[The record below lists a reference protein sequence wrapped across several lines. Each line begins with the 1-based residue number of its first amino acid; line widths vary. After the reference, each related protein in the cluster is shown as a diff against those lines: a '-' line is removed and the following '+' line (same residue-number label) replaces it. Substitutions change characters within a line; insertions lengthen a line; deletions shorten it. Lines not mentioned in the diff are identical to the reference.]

1 MCYWAVHYSNA
12 DCQDQAATLP
22 FILHLAPFYMHVCKE
37 TLQGVSGTIGIFNSL
52 NLQYFFNEVQMYGFL
67 DLPTQKTLIWKIS
80 KIFHTG
86 SRYKTI
92 PLFHREMKI
101 SSLKKQQKEGG
112 GAADFSLQFPQSH
125 GKGFTKL
132 KERKHFITF
141 TVLSFWVHFIK
152 HPGWA

>member
-1 MCYWAVHYSNA
+1 MLTAKIKQQLCLSSYTWHH
-12 DCQDQAATLP
+12 
-22 FILHLAPFYMHVCKE
+22 FICMFAKKH
-37 TLQGVSGTIGIFNSL
+37 LQGVSGTIGIFNSL
-52 NLQYFFNEVQMYGFL
+52 SLQYFFNEVQMYGFL
-67 DLPTQKTLIWKIS
+67 DLPTQKPVIWKIS

-101 SSLKKQQKEGG
+101 SSLKKKKQKEGG
-112 GAADFSLQFPQSH
+112 GTADFSLQFPQSH
-125 GKGFTKL
+125 GKGFAKL
-132 KERKHFITF
+132 KEWKHFIIF